1 MNPINRTARNP
12 NAHGNSRPASYG
24 NQGGYNSNSRWQES
38 TGSQSPPDN
47 SSIINQFKQ
56 CRKKADDVLK
66 VTVSCITKA
75 INQRNPMHA
84 LTLLKNVKNAK
95 ITPDT
100 TTYNAAIS
108 ACGKAGGIPGAK
120 NALKL
125 LQEMKESGIKPDTI
139 TYSSAISACEKA
151 GAYLVQKMPLN
162 FYKK

>member
-12 NAHGNSRPASYG
+12 NAHGNSRQRPYG

-56 CRKKADDVLK
+56 GKKKVDDVLK

-84 LTLLKNVKNAK
+84 LTYAKNVKNAK

-108 ACGKAGGIPGAK
+108 ACEKAGGNDAMTRT
-120 NALKL
+120 LTL
-125 LQEMKESGIKPDTI
+125 LQDMKHLESHPIP
-139 TYSSAISACEKA
+139 
-151 GAYLVQKMPLN
+151 YLQRHYFCL
-162 FYKK
+162 